1 MFRRHSSGNLS
12 DAAQAS
18 RLVDRRACFACTST
32 SVAVL
37 VDKLTV
43 LALHGGVETLVR
55 TSRIDASCHG
65 PRDVAQAHV
74 ISTSQVV
81 ANLIAILPIIDR
93 ALLVYSMVKVLRR
106 ALTRRSRVNLIED
119 QTVLAQHVLVGQCWV
134 ERWLLANLFDST
146 AVCTDAVTV
155 DRLATRVQVDKLSAI
170 NWISSPRYSAHIGVS
185 FRHFASYSLCLAGQL
200 LWILRGSHCLGHLFV
215 HRLWLSFGENCTC
228 GGARRGLS
236 L

>member
-1 MFRRHSSGNLS
+1 M
-12 DAAQAS
+12 
-18 RLVDRRACFACTST
+18 
-32 SVAVL
+32 
-37 VDKLTV
+37 
-43 LALHGGVETLVR
+43 
-55 TSRIDASCHG
+55 
-65 PRDVAQAHV
+65 
-74 ISTSQVV
+74 
-81 ANLIAILPIIDR
+81 
-93 ALLVYSMVKVLRR
+93 
-106 ALTRRSRVNLIED
+106 
-119 QTVLAQHVLVGQCWV
+119 AQHVLVGQCWV

-185 FRHFASYSLCLAGQL
+185 FWHFATHSLCLASQL

>member
-1 MFRRHSSGNLS
+1 MLVVSQGLALAHSGLLELLEEVLVDLFVRSAWCLFRRHSSGNLS

-74 ISTSQVV
+74 VSTGQVV

-93 ALLVYSMVKVLRR
+93 ALLVYSMVKVLRGT
-106 ALTRRSRVNLIED
+106 LT
-119 QTVLAQHVLVGQCWV
+119 
-134 ERWLLANLFDST
+134 
-146 AVCTDAVTV
+146 
-155 DRLATRVQVDKLSAI
+155 
-170 NWISSPRYSAHIGVS
+170 
-185 FRHFASYSLCLAGQL
+185 
-200 LWILRGSHCLGHLFV
+200 
-215 HRLWLSFGENCTC
+215 
-228 GGARRGLS
+228 
-236 L
+236 